1 MHTQRAIYCCRVLIK
16 LMEPAGFNCSRII
29 EREGERLKIGIMD
42 ADLLDNGTRHPNLA
56 LLKISGY
63 CKHYGHTVRL
73 IQSYD
78 EVATDGQINFMDFVR
93 KEAA

>member
-1 MHTQRAIYCCRVLIK
+1 
-16 LMEPAGFNCSRII
+16 MEPKGFNCCKII
-29 EREGERLKIGIMD
+29 EREGERLRIGIMD

-63 CKHYGHTVRL
+63 CKSYGHNVRL

-78 EVATDGQINFMDFVR
+78 EVAKIYPPGPLFNL
-93 KEAA
+93 

>member
-1 MHTQRAIYCCRVLIK
+1 M
-16 LMEPAGFNCSRII
+16 PPFGNAGRREVAGYAEETDGASRFNCSRII
-29 EREGERLKIGIMD
+29 EREGERLRIGIMD

-78 EVATDGQINFMDFVR
+78 EVVMWQRCNKV
-93 KEAA
+93 EHLVY

>member
-1 MHTQRAIYCCRVLIK
+1 MLIK

-29 EREGERLKIGIMD
+29 EREGERLRIGIMD

-78 EVATDGQINFMDFVR
+78 EVAKDGQINFMDFTR
-93 KEAA
+93 KEGA